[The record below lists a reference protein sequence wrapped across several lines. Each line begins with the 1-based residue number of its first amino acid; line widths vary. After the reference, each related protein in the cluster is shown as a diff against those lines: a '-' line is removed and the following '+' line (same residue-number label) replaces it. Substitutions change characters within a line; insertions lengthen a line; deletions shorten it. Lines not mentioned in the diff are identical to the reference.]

1 MSGPNRST
9 TGHMNGTGQVSGAA
23 DPAAGVTAG
32 EIDRIVAGIH
42 HDPHS
47 VLGAHA

>member
-1 MSGPNRST
+1 MSGTDRSIT
-9 TGHMNGTGQVSGAA
+9 EQMGGTGQMGGTA

-32 EIDRIVAGIH
+32 EIDRIVAGIY